1 MSVVNYFKI
10 EFDFD
15 NTIIIPDFACPKKYF
30 WFSSVFRKSNLW
42 IKVSVVNIFNETF
55 RFLEKFTIII
65 NIYLNWLYKNY
76 LVLLF
81 IKVPSKTKNLFKMVG
96 YNYFFLIIEG
106 HTNFYISNFSQKLNK
121 IKFIWIF
128 IKGVLLVLNL
138 FCQMVSHILHL
149 EEFHMLNHH
158 LDVYVLR

>member
-1 MSVVNYFKI
+1 MMWQFTVKLNPKKDLGFRYDSSGDYTSMSVVNYFKI

-96 YNYFFLIIEG
+96 YNYFF
-106 HTNFYISNFSQKLNK
+106 F
-121 IKFIWIF
+121 
-128 IKGVLLVLNL
+128 
-138 FCQMVSHILHL
+138 
-149 EEFHMLNHH
+149 
-158 LDVYVLR
+158 